1 MSNAH
6 HHRVGTGLKTFCAF
20 IKGTG
25 TLFLYELLEEGL
37 EELITLGIT
46 TVAAKAMSFFV
57 LVLLVNT
64 TKITAKGLA
73 KGLMVVL
80 KPVVK
85 KFVYKEGNDKLKK
98 LQSIIRRIFKM
109 DEKEIVEAG
118 EKKATF
124 KELFHKLTSFLK
136 RNKKTN
142 TATFVNLITSAVSGA
157 ATVAS
162 FLYGKVSIPEWSIYL
177 IGCIVVVIVF
187 TLQELGIVGKGME
200 TQEEYDERKQ
210 KEADK
215 KAAAKAEEE
224 RLARELAEKNELKE
238 ALAKELQ
245 DAEAARLEVER
256 AEQERIKAQ
265 EEAIAAQ
272 AKLDKINNIKV
283 AYQVAVQ
290 NGYTGTINDF
300 IDGQLG

>member
-1 MSNAH
+1 
-6 HHRVGTGLKTFCAF
+6 
-20 IKGTG
+20 
-25 TLFLYELLEEGL
+25 
-37 EELITLGIT
+37 
-46 TVAAKAMSFFV
+46 
-57 LVLLVNT
+57 
-64 TKITAKGLA
+64 
-73 KGLMVVL
+73 
-80 KPVVK
+80 
-85 KFVYKEGNDKLKK
+85 
-98 LQSIIRRIFKM
+98 M

-157 ATVAS
+157 AAVAG

-238 ALAKELQ
+238 AIAKELQ

-265 EEAIAAQ
+265 EEAIATQ